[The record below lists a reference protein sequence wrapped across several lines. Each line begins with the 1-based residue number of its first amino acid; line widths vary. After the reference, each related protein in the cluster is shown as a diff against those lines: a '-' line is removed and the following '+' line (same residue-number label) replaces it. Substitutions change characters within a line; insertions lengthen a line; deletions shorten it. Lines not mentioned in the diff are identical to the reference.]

1 MQKSSTE
8 KSVENKTVRS
18 ANVIPSEESAE
29 LLENNLSDQI
39 KIVRLLQEVLKMET
53 LKLKRMLKE
62 RLLDSKEEGRFGKYL
77 NLKKE

>member
-1 MQKSSTE
+1 MQKSRSE

-39 KIVRLLQEVLKMET
+39 KIVRLLQGVLKMET
-53 LKLKRMLKE
+53 LKLKRMLRE
-62 RLLDSKEEGRFGKYL
+62 RLLDRE
-77 NLKKE
+77 KKECL